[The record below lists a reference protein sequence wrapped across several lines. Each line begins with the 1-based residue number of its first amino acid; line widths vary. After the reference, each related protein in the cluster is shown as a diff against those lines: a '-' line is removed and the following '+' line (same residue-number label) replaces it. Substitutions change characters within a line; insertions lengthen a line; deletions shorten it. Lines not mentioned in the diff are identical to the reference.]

1 MEQSILISLLTSATT
16 TTILLFVF
24 KTIFKSK
31 IDHYFNTQIEKLKSE
46 LSITTDVEQKIST
59 RRLEA
64 YSSLVEI
71 IYRTRNMA
79 RDLSTH
85 FTQTNL
91 SLSSEFKSRVKE
103 LENCLYKYRI
113 DLERDEL
120 FVGVHEY
127 KNILLNYSM
136 KLSDIK
142 YFMEHNEEE
151 RILNN
156 KKELLKQFEL
166 IEEKYN
172 PIVHE
177 LSVYKGNEEK

>member
-16 TTILLFVF
+16 STILIFVL
-24 KTIFKSK
+24 KTIFKSR
-31 IDHYFNTQIEKLKSE
+31 IQHYFNSQIEKLKSE
-46 LSITTDVEQKIST
+46 LSISADVEQKISS

-91 SLSSEFKSRVKE
+91 SLLSEFKSRVRE

-113 DLERDEL
+113 DLERDNL

-142 YFMEHNEEE
+142 YFMKHNEDE
-151 RILNN
+151 RVLNN
-156 KKELLKQFEL
+156 KKELLKQFES

-172 PIVHE
+172 PIIHE
-177 LSVYKGNEEK
+177 LSVYKRAEEK